1 MDLPVHIKKAVD
13 RFQPI
18 TIEGVTVYPII
29 VDEIEEYGFVKPA
42 LEFMQQ
48 VLPVAL
54 MQIPILTAFYQ
65 LELASNAMSEG
76 NPNVPKTNLFTQC
89 VYALLLALRLGQGME
104 RNERI
109 AKRCVY
115 EHDKDD
121 PLKLTKVFLVNDEGK
136 IIEITPRLFQR
147 LRPIIAA
154 QNGSEIP
161 PENANPDIVLAER
174 SILADKAPK
183 INREFGKMVAWVSA
197 KCGVEETDVYQ
208 WPILRFLR
216 RAEVLQR
223 ELDYLIYGIGQ
234 AGGMVT
240 YKDGNPCPS
249 PYFEKITDAVQAKM
263 LKDIG
268 NGAAEKAVSV
278 AMQNQIS
285 NSKGV

>member
-1 MDLPVHIKKAVD
+1 MYLPVHIKRAVD

-29 VDEIEEYGFVKPA
+29 VDEIEEYGYTKPA

-48 VLPVAL
+48 CLPVAL

-65 LELASNAMSEG
+65 LELASRAVENQEMQCID
-76 NPNVPKTNLFTQC
+76 LFTQS
-89 VYALLLALRLGQGME
+89 VYALLLALRLGRGLE
-104 RNERI
+104 KNKRI
-109 AKRCVY
+109 AERVVY
-115 EHDKDD
+115 EHDEND
-121 PLKLTKVFLVNDEGK
+121 PLQLTRLLLVDDEGK

-154 QNGSEIP
+154 QNGLEIP

-183 INREFGKMVAWVSA
+183 MNREFGKMIAWVSA

-208 WPILRFLR
+208 WPILRFYR

-249 PYFEKITDAVQAKM
+249 PYFEKITDAVQAKT

-278 AMQNQIS
+278 AMQNKIS

>member
-1 MDLPVHIKKAVD
+1 MDLPVHIKRAVN

-18 TIEGVTVYPII
+18 TVEGVTLYPIT
-29 VDEIEEYGFVKPA
+29 VDEIDEYGFTRPA

-48 VLPVAL
+48 ILPVAL
-54 MQIPILTAFYQ
+54 LQIPILTAFYQ
-65 LELASNAMSEG
+65 LEIASNAQIED
-76 NPNVPKTNLFTQC
+76 NVPPTNLFTQC

-109 AKRCVY
+109 AKRCAY
-115 EHDKDD
+115 EHDKND
-121 PLKLTKVFLVNDEGK
+121 PLKLTRLILIDDDGRT
-136 IIEITPRLFQR
+136 IEITPRLFQR

-174 SILADKAPK
+174 MILAEKAPK
-183 INREFGKMVAWVSA
+183 LDRNFGKMVAWVSA
-197 KCGVEETDVYQ
+197 KCGVDEADVYR
-208 WPILRFLR
+208 WPILKFLR

-223 ELDYLIYGIGQ
+223 ELDYLIFGIGQ
-234 AGGMVT
+234 AGGIVT

-249 PYFEKITDAVQAKM
+249 PYFAKITDAVQAKM